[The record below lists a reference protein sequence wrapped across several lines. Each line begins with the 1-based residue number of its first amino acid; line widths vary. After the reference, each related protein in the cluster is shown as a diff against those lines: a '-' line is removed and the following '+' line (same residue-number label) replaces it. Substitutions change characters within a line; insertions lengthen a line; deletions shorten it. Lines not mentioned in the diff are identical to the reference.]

1 MAGEAAP
8 PPLLPRTDASVVN
21 DPGLPAAPGEPG
33 SIEGAATQGADDAIV
48 GERLFVEQMDAWVE
62 RNVGGVVG
70 DEGGG
75 MHPLERQSAPLLAE
89 ATAAAVALHPR
100 GETEPV
106 VAAPVAPV
114 PPPVSSV
121 ADIASA
127 LTVPAATP
135 TPADAP
141 TTPPEVAPTGV
152 GVTIDVGGG
161 QMFTVGEDAAKELV
175 GLYRWH
181 QERADVMPVVD
192 AIRNGDV
199 VALSSADYQRLV
211 ELARTPA
218 PAAQATPAPAAPP
231 VRPTIDTRYL
241 DPDVAALLQ
250 HQQAQIDALTAAST
264 SAPAAT
270 PVAPVQRELDVRP
283 VYQAPTPEQR
293 RLDAEL
299 DRLGQSA
306 MQVRGQFAQ
315 QFGLT
320 DAEAARL
327 VDVAVQSGDIDRLYS
342 TAQQQTPWAVD
353 AANVYSTAFHR
364 AMVSDPS
371 LRERY
376 EATIRSQ
383 STAPVPQGATPVVAD
398 INAKRARAASLAA
411 VPSAATPA
419 TPVDVRALHERQIEI
434 GIADELRQAFAG

>member
-75 MHPLERQSAPLLAE
+75 MHPLERQTAPLLAE
-89 ATAAAVALHPR
+89 ATAAAVALNPR

-106 VAAPVAPV
+106 SPAPAGPV
-114 PPPVSSV
+114 PPNPTLSV

-127 LTVPAATP
+127 LTAPAAAP

-141 TTPPEVAPTGV
+141 TEPTEVAPTGT

-192 AIRNGDV
+192 AIRNGEV

-218 PAAQATPAPAAPP
+218 PAAQPAPAAAPTP
-231 VRPTIDTRYL
+231 RPTIDTRYL

-250 HQQAQIDALTAAST
+250 QQQTQIDALTAAST
-264 SAPAAT
+264 PAPVAT
-270 PVAPVQRELDVRP
+270 PVAPAQRELDVRP

-306 MQVRGQFAQ
+306 MQVRGQFAH

-320 DAEAARL
+320 DAEASRL

-353 AANVYSTAFHR
+353 AASVYSTAFHR

-383 STAPVPQGATPVVAD
+383 STAPVPQGTAPVVAD

-419 TPVDVRALHERQIEI
+419 TPVDVRALHERQIET